1 MVGVTPGQPNSLQ
14 RPIRSRIWLI
24 SRFSSMRSPVHSSK
38 ASCPPCFLAFGMG
51 MKYDDGR
58 RPSTT
63 SSVIPSSSKRKC
75 LAGASNGAF
84 RIGFSMTICGR
95 AMPPAG

>member
-1 MVGVTPGQPNSLQ
+1 M
-14 RPIRSRIWLI
+14 
-24 SRFSSMRSPVHSSK
+24 SRFSSIRSPVHSSK
-38 ASCPPCFLAFGMG
+38 ASWPPFFFAFGIG

-58 RPSTT
+58 RPSTI

-75 LAGASNGAF
+75 RAGAANGEF

-95 AMPPAG
+95 GMSIAG